1 MSLIN
6 KGEHRQGI
14 ESLEKVVGLNPK
26 YKKTVYLIMA
36 LANKKLN
43 QYQEAIKIVRTQ
55 RLILAEPG
63 P

>member
-6 KGEHRQGI
+6 KGDHKQGI
-14 ESLEKVVGLNPK
+14 EALQKVIDLNPA

-43 QYQEAIKIVRTQ
+43 QYQEAIDIVRT
-55 RLILAEPG
+55 L
-63 P
+63 

>member
-14 ESLEKVVGLNPK
+14 ESLEKVVSLNPK